1 METFTVSKVSWCIF
15 ALVMKEK
22 IRNTASQLFLER
34 GFKSI
39 TMDDIANEIGM
50 SKKTIYSE
58 YENKTSLIEDC
69 VMAKFCVLNEGIDL
83 IIAMEKNA
91 IEELYEIKRFVMSHL
106 NNEKSS
112 PQYQLMKY
120 YHKIHKSLKLMQF
133 EKMHKCVLL
142 NVERGLAQGLF
153 RDNVNPEFV
162 ARIYFSGMN
171 TIKDQNIF
179 PLDLFPISELMD
191 SFLEYHIRGIV
202 TPKGKTILNNVINSN
217 QE

>member
-1 METFTVSKVSWCIF
+1 
-15 ALVMKEK
+15 MKEK
-22 IRNTASQLFLER
+22 IRDTASQLFLER

-58 YENKTSLIEDC
+58 YSNKTSLVEDC
-69 VMAKFCVLNEGIDL
+69 VMNKFCDLSDGIDL

-91 IEELYEIKRFVMSHL
+91 IEELYEIKKYVMSHL
-106 NNEKSS
+106 NDEKSS

-120 YHKIHKSLKLMQF
+120 YPKIHKNLKIMQF
-133 EKMHKCVLL
+133 DKMHNCILL

-153 RDNVNPEFV
+153 RNNIEPEFV
-162 ARIYFSGMN
+162 ARIYFTGMN
-171 TIKDQNIF
+171 SIKDQSIF
-179 PLDLFPISELMD
+179 PINRFPISRLMD
-191 SFLEYHIRGIV
+191 AFLEYHLRGIV
-202 TPKGKTILNNVINSN
+202 TPKGKTILNNIINSN

>member
-1 METFTVSKVSWCIF
+1 
-15 ALVMKEK
+15 MKEK
-22 IRNTASQLFLER
+22 IRDTASQLFLER

-58 YENKTSLIEDC
+58 YSNKTSLVEDC
-69 VMAKFCVLNEGIDL
+69 VMNKFCDLSNGIDL

-91 IEELYEIKRFVMSHL
+91 IEELYEIKKYVMSHL

-120 YHKIHKSLKLMQF
+120 YPKIHKNLKLMQF
-133 EKMHKCVLL
+133 DKMHNCVLL
-142 NVERGLAQGLF
+142 NVERGLEQGLF
-153 RDNVNPEFV
+153 RDNIEPEFV
-162 ARIYFSGMN
+162 ARIYFTGMN
-171 TIKDQNIF
+171 SIKDQNIF
-179 PLDLFPISELMD
+179 PLDQFPIGKLMD
-191 SFLEYHIRGIV
+191 SFLEYHLRGIV
-202 TPKGKTILNNVINSN
+202 TPKGKTILNNIINSN

>member
-58 YENKTSLIEDC
+58 YENKTSLVEDC
-69 VMAKFCVLNEGIDL
+69 VMAKFCVLSEGIDL

-120 YHKIHKSLKLMQF
+120 YPKIHKSLKLMQF
-133 EKMHKCVLL
+133 EK
-142 NVERGLAQGLF
+142 
-153 RDNVNPEFV
+153 
-162 ARIYFSGMN
+162 
-171 TIKDQNIF
+171 IF

-202 TPKGKTILNNVINSN
+202 TPKGKTILNNIINSN